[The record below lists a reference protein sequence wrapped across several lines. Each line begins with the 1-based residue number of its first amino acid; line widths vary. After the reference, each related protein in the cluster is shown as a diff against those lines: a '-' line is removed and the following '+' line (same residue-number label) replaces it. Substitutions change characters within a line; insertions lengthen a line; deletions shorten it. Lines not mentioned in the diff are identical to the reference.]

1 MLQVNKFSVATPDED
16 GNMLVMSSATMTNSS
31 QETVDQ
37 IRYSAVFLDANGGP
51 AGFAMTTP
59 DDCTVPP
66 GESVDISP
74 NGYVGSS
81 ASAGGRDD
89 LTLLINANLL
99 VKRTFDLGQFKS
111 PTLEN
116 PVCSTVTKATD
127 SSLIS
132 DIHLSVSIVEFD
144 DPKECDL
151 ALRALLKSES
161 AQIYED
167 AEVEFVI
174 CNEFGEEVFRD
185 TVRSNIPSNGLGMFE
200 GSLYGIKKKELTE
213 GQVTATLCVFD
224 EVAGSSAQARS
235 TAED

>member
-1 MLQVNKFSVATPDED
+1 MLQINKFSVATPDED
-16 GNMLVMSSATMTNSS
+16 GNMLVMSSATVTNSS
-31 QETVDQ
+31 QETIDQ

-74 NGYVGSS
+74 TGFVSS
-81 ASAGGRDD
+81 FASAGGRDD
-89 LTLLINANLL
+89 LTLLINTDLL
-99 VKRTFDLGQFKS
+99 VKRNFDLGQLKS
-111 PTLEN
+111 PTLED
-116 PVCSTVTKATD
+116 PVCSTVTEATD
-127 SSLIS
+127 TSLIS
-132 DIHLSVSIVEFD
+132 DIHLSVSIVEYD

-161 AQIYED
+161 TQMYED

-174 CNEFGEEVFRD
+174 CDESGEEILRD
-185 TVRSNIPSNGLGMFE
+185 TLRSNIPSNGLGMFE

-213 GQVTATLCVFD
+213 GQVTVTLCVFD
-224 EVAGSSAQARS
+224 EVVGSSAQARS